1 MQQLCWKFVKLWLI
15 LCSFVLFVF
24 LFVHLSNFSPNL
36 TESRYALL
44 NYYLILVSLRV
55 TARLKRPLQVVC
67 AAFVLVLVVVVVVVS
82 VIVIIVIIIVLYF
95 KQLFSI
101 YKRKLSFN
109 SLWRG
114 ADWGMFLYFSLL
126 YFTYLWGRGVT
137 CGMGVAHAMICL
149 KLVDVL
155 CMLWISLKLETY

>member
-1 MQQLCWKFVKLWLI
+1 M
-15 LCSFVLFVF
+15 LCSFVLFD
-24 LFVHLSNFSPNL
+24 FVHLSNFSPNL

-67 AAFVLVLVVVVVVVS
+67 AAFVLVVVVVVVS

-101 YKRKLSFN
+101 YKRKLSTFN

-137 CGMGVAHAMICL
+137 CGLGVAHAMTCL
-149 KLVDVL
+149 KLVDDVL
-155 CMLWISLKLETY
+155 CKLWISLKLKTY